1 MSKKNINLSSV
12 KGTHDVLPSEQFV
25 WEKLRKGIRHVAEI
39 YSFSRID
46 TPILENLDLFQR
58 GVGEATDIVEKQMY
72 TLTTK
77 GGDKLVLRPEGTSA
91 IARAYIQH
99 GLSHVSQPLKVYYN
113 GPFFRYEQ
121 PQAGRYR
128 QFNQVGFEI
137 IGGENDPIYDVQ
149 VMITALRLLESLK
162 FKNISIHLNSIGCK
176 ACRTIYKKK
185 LLNFYKNKKKEIC
198 KDCERRM
205 SENPLRLLDCKDEHC
220 EIVKKEAPSIIDD
233 LCAPCRKHFKEVL
246 EYAEELKLPYQL
258 DPFIVRGL
266 DYYNR
271 TVFEFFVEI
280 ESADGGKTTSL
291 ALGGGGRY
299 DHLFE
304 ILGHRNNPAVGMA
317 FGMERIVEAIKAC
330 NINLTPRP
338 KNRVFLIVIGIEAK
352 KRGLSLI
359 EEFVKSGIN
368 ISESIGKNSLGAQ
381 LKVSDKEGASW
392 ALILGQKE
400 VFKES
405 VIIRD
410 LKTGVQETVLLKKVV
425 VEIKKRL

>member
-1 MSKKNINLSSV
+1 MSKKNLNLVLV
-12 KGTHDVLPSEQFV
+12 KGTHDILPSEQFL
-25 WEKLRKGIRHVAEI
+25 WEKLRKEIRHVAEL
-39 YSFSRID
+39 YSFSRMD

-58 GVGEATDIVEKQMY
+58 GEGESTDIVEKQMF

-77 GGDKLVLRPEGTSA
+77 GGSKLVLRPEGTSA

-99 GLSHVSQPLKVYYN
+99 GLSHVSQPLKVYYE
-113 GPFFRYEQ
+113 GPFFRYEN

-137 IGGENDPIYDVQ
+137 IGGENDAIYDVQ
-149 VMITALRLLESLK
+149 TMIAGLRLLESLK
-162 FKNISIHLNSIGCK
+162 FKNITIHLNSIGCK
-176 ACRTIYKKK
+176 TCRTVYKKK
-185 LLNFYKNKKKEIC
+185 LLNFYKNKKKDIC
-198 KDCERRM
+198 KDCNRRA

-220 EIVKKEAPSIIDD
+220 EAIKKDVPSIIDD

-246 EYAEELKLPYQL
+246 EYAEELKLPYQI
-258 DPFIVRGL
+258 DPFVVRGL

-280 ESADGGKTTSL
+280 ESEKGEKSLSL

-299 DHLFE
+299 DYLFE
-304 ILGHRNNPAVGMA
+304 VLGHRNIPAIGMA
-317 FGMERIVEAIKAC
+317 FGMERIVEAIKTC
-330 NINLTPRP
+330 NINLNTRP
-338 KNRVFLIVIGIEAK
+338 KNKIFLIAIGIEAK
-352 KRGLSLI
+352 KRGLLLI
-359 EEFVKSGIN
+359 EEFVNAGVN

-381 LKVSDKEGASW
+381 LKASDKEGASW

-410 LKTGVQETVLLKKVV
+410 LKTGIQETVLLKKVV
-425 VEIKKRL
+425 AEIKKRI

>member
-1 MSKKNINLSSV
+1 M
-12 KGTHDVLPSEQFV
+12 
-25 WEKLRKGIRHVAEI
+25 AEI

-58 GVGEATDIVEKQMY
+58 GVGESTDIVEKQMY

-99 GLSHVSQPLKVYYN
+99 GLSHVSQPLKVYYK
-113 GPFFRYEQ
+113 GPFFRYES

-137 IGGENDPIYDVQ
+137 IGGENDPIYDIQ
-149 VMITALRLLESLK
+149 VMVAALRLLEGLK
-162 FKNISIHLNSIGCK
+162 FRNISIRLNSIGCK
-176 ACRTIYKKK
+176 VCRTIYKKK

-198 KDCERRM
+198 KDCDRRM
-205 SENPLRLLDCKDEHC
+205 SENPLRLLDCKDERC
-220 EIVKKEAPSIIDD
+220 EIVKKEVPSIIDD
-233 LCAPCRKHFKEVL
+233 LCTPCRKHFKEVL
-246 EYAEELKLPYQL
+246 EYAEELKLPYQI

-280 ESADGGKTTSL
+280 ESADGEKTLSL

-299 DHLFE
+299 DYLFE
-304 ILGHRNNPAVGMA
+304 ILGHRNTPAIGMA
-317 FGMERIVEAIKAC
+317 FGMERIVEAIKSC
-330 NINLTPRP
+330 NINLTPRL
-338 KNRVFLIVIGIEAK
+338 KNKIFLIAIGIEAK
-352 KRGLSLI
+352 KRGMSLI

-368 ISESIGKNSLGAQ
+368 IGESIGKNSLGAQ
-381 LKVSDKEGASW
+381 LKASDKEGASW

-425 VEIKKRL
+425 AEIKKRL

>member
-1 MSKKNINLSSV
+1 M
-12 KGTHDVLPSEQFV
+12 PSEQFV

-338 KNRVFLIVIGIEAK
+338 KNGVFLIAIGIEAK